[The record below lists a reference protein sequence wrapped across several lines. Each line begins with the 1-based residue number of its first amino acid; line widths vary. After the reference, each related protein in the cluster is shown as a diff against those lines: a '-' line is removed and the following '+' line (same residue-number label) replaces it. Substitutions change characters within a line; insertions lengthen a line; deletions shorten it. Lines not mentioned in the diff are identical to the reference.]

1 MAGAAD
7 GVEAPPPTT
16 VWMVHK
22 DTGKQGVRGELTLE
36 AERLIFRP
44 EIAGR
49 NLDLLGETVFAPH
62 EIRGARKAKGS
73 PVLKLD
79 VSTPGLPKVVLFYFT
94 KPPDMY
100 SSPMPNPRIGDNDV
114 PDELGRVR
122 RPGGRRVAEGAP
134 RAGGTEV
141 ATSAS
146 SRRTAA

>member
-100 SSPMPNPRIGDNDV
+100 SSPMPNPRMATMTYLMSSDAYVGQEVDV
-114 PDELGRVR
+114 WLKALRAQVGRK
-122 RPGGRRVAEGAP
+122 
-134 RAGGTEV
+134 
-141 ATSAS
+141 
-146 SRRTAA
+146 